1 MIISG
6 LINYRTFPFFRFK
19 TSFGSKF
26 LSRHDQNMT
35 KEMSIKCHL
44 LNKMFE
50 IGKPISVP
58 VG

>member
-1 MIISG
+1 MRNSC
-6 LINYRTFPFFRFK
+6 
-19 TSFGSKF
+19 SFGSKF

>member
-1 MIISG
+1 MVHEIYTIDE
-6 LINYRTFPFFRFK
+6 TEP
-19 TSFGSKF
+19 
-26 LSRHDQNMT
+26 QNMT

>member
-1 MIISG
+1 MVHEIYTIDE
-6 LINYRTFPFFRFK
+6 TEPFK